1 MCLSYRVF
9 ILDLYKRWA
18 SPRKKL
24 TRLGHETS
32 YLDYSIPS
40 FKVPGVFG
48 ALAPWEVCFWHQ
60 NYQKELFAGAETTV
74 SGWRICVG
82 FISCLLVGRCS
93 LIGIT
98 IREPGDLLTVPL

>member
-1 MCLSYRVF
+1 MFNKYHVLLTWLVEVF

-18 SPRKKL
+18 LPRKKL

-48 ALAPWEVCFWHQ
+48 ALAPREVCFWHQ
-60 NYQKELFAGAETTV
+60 NYQKEFFAGVFWVFSMSIPKFHDDWIFMT
-74 SGWRICVG
+74 
-82 FISCLLVGRCS
+82 
-93 LIGIT
+93 
-98 IREPGDLLTVPL
+98 